1 MGTDFHH
8 DQPRDWHGR
17 YAGTPTTR
25 TSGPPEGAEEIHRAG
40 NGRVRVLLTG
50 GRTPAFQVWK
60 GQELVHEQPA
70 TRNWRQER
78 KDLAAMAAQLAGAP
92 PALAK
97 RPEGREVFSA
107 GGVTAIVTQGNE
119 PRFQVYKGDALV
131 HEQPATRAWRT
142 EQQEVVKI
150 AQQHAGIAPT
160 ASQQINADL
169 RAGTVQQRAGEV
181 TLRQKLDYAY
191 LYVENQLAIN
201 PALNVKQLQQKGM
214 ELAEKWATQG
224 PSRFERE
231 HQFQVS
237 RDYQRHLEEE
247 DVDRNKDI
255 YE

>member
-92 PALAK
+92 PALVK

-107 GGVTAIVTQGNE
+107 GGLTAIVTQGNE
-119 PRFQVYKGDALV
+119 PKFQVYKGDELV
-131 HEQPATRAWRT
+131 HEQPATRAW
-142 EQQEVVKI
+142 
-150 AQQHAGIAPT
+150 
-160 ASQQINADL
+160 
-169 RAGTVQQRAGEV
+169 GTVQQRAGEV

-201 PALNVKQLQQKGM
+201 PALNMKQLQRKGM
-214 ELAEKWATQG
+214 ELAEKWAGQG
-224 PSRFERE
+224 PSRFQRE

-237 RDYQRHLEEE
+237 REYQRHLNEE
-247 DVDRNKDI
+247 DVDRTKDI